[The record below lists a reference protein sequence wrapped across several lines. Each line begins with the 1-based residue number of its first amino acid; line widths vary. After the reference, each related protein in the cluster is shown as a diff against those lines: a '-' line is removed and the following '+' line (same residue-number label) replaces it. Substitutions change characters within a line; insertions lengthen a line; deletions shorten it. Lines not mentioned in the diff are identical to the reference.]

1 MTAPALRAKEI
12 TLRSHTQ
19 CSGLIMNGAEEF
31 DRCRVGLP
39 AFHRDRSLARRRQD
53 AVDNGNVKTCW
64 DEPTPEPVE
73 PGLGQKQAI
82 QRMVRGQLAQARW
95 HIAANLHN
103 AQILAQQQDLHFPTR
118 TRGGHR
124 RLDRQACQPSRMLRY
139 KDVRGIRS
147 LEDRAKDKIIRPFR
161 WEIFQAV
168 DRRVDAARQQCFL
181 QLFDKKPAVNG
192 ARKAQIEALVS
203 CRLND
208 LPIDDEPRM
217 CSVEFSLDD
226 PRLSKRQVAT
236 PRTENDVSSG
246 LQEFSNIGRNDALV
260 DIQEQTEATA
270 PEPAAFRREARGGDA
285 AMRRTRS
292 RDRQSSA
299 RSG

>member
-1 MTAPALRAKEI
+1 MTAPALRTKEI
-12 TLRSHTQ
+12 AFRGHTQ
-19 CSGLIMNGAEEF
+19 CSDLIMNGAEEF
-31 DRCRVGLP
+31 DRRRVRLA
-39 AFHRDRSLARRRQD
+39 AFHRDRSLPRRREN
-53 AVDNGNVKTCW
+53 AVDDGDMKTW
-64 DEPTPEPVE
+64 RDEPTSEPVE

-82 QRMVRGQLAQARW
+82 ERMVRGQLAQARW
-95 HIAANLHN
+95 HVAANLHN
-103 AQILAQQQDLHFPTR
+103 AQILAQQQDLHFPAR
-118 TRGGHR
+118 TRGGHH
-124 RLDRQACQPSRMLRY
+124 RLDRQACQASRMLRY

-181 QLFDKKPAVNG
+181 QLFDEKPAVNG

-203 CRLND
+203 CRLDD

-236 PRTENDVSSG
+236 PRAENDVSSG
-246 LQEFSNIGRNDALV
+246 LQEFSNTGRNAPV
-260 DIQEQTEATA
+260 GIQKYTEATA
-270 PEPAAFRREARGGDA
+270 LEPASFRREARGGDA
-285 AMRRTRS
+285 AMIRTRS
-292 RDRQSSA
+292 RDPQSSA